1 MLVMFISDLSSS
13 RKAGLLAPPINE
25 ALGSL
30 PKVTRQAHILKLP
43 LVRTVVAAGD
53 GALQLKP
60 VVRAEH
66 P

>member
-1 MLVMFISDLSSS
+1 MKHWASDS
-13 RKAGLLAPPINE
+13 AC
-25 ALGSL
+25 SL
-30 PKVTRQAHILKLP
+30 PEVTRQARILKLP